1 MLRLE
6 KSLKNSLFICLIFGS
21 GKGKEERKKILFEV
35 FFQKVSPMQFDV
47 GRDIETIHKAC
58 KGLGT
63 DEKALLSVVCNR
75 PKEYLQFLRQVN
87 I

>member
-1 MLRLE
+1 
-6 KSLKNSLFICLIFGS
+6 
-21 GKGKEERKKILFEV
+21 
-35 FFQKVSPMQFDV
+35 MQFDA

-75 PKEYLQFLRQVN
+75 PKEYLQFLRQVLCSSKEVTLFSPF
-87 I
+87 ILAV